1 MAASEIPTS
10 AFRDFSTS
18 TYGGPGLNLTDI
30 TQYTVLL
37 NGAGN
42 GVKFSFSQAGWLVLK
57 NSGGTSVVFT
67 ILMPEPAQYSALGIT
82 ITDKTVTVAAN
93 QTHILS
99 VDSRYQHADGFV
111 YVESNTASNGN
122 AQVIKRYTIA

>member
-1 MAASEIPTS
+1 M
-10 AFRDFSTS
+10 
-18 TYGGPGLNLTDI
+18 
-30 TQYTVLL
+30 
-37 NGAGN
+37 
-42 GVKFSFSQAGWLVLK
+42 KFSFSQAGWLVLK
-57 NSGGTSVVFT
+57 NGGGTSVVFT

-111 YVESNTASNGN
+111 YVESDTQYNGN
-122 AQVIKRYTIA
+122 AQIIKRYTIA